1 LQRRGL
7 IASTNFGKEIDM
19 RDEIFDREYQQGRDA
34 LNDGIDRAIA
44 SIARFVTT
52 TGRAIHAFEFDAPWL
67 KSERSKPAK
76 RVKRVRAA

>member
-1 LQRRGL
+1 
-7 IASTNFGKEIDM
+7 M

-44 SIARFVTT
+44 KISSFVTT

-67 KSERSKPAK
+67 PKAAPRKANK
-76 RVKRVRAA
+76 RTRAA

>member
-1 LQRRGL
+1 
-7 IASTNFGKEIDM
+7 M

-52 TGRAIHAFEFDAPWL
+52 TGRAIHHFEFDAPWQQA
-67 KSERSKPAK
+67 KPAK
-76 RVKRVRAA
+76 PVKRTRIA